1 MQRQH
6 FSKRQFLDDFSH
18 LVVELYQSGDFASR
32 DQAWLMKRSFVM
44 GFAEA
49 GKSLKLVDGEDI
61 QKTIDAAHLKVFQ
74 ETRESRRE
82 RLSITDEADGEIDW
96 GKFDS
101 PTFERKTKV
110 F

>member
-6 FSKRQFLDDFSH
+6 FSKRQFLDDFSR
-18 LVVELYQSGDFASR
+18 LVVEFYQSGDFASQ
-32 DQAWLMKRSFVM
+32 DQAWLMKRAFVM

-61 QKTIDAAHLKVFQ
+61 QKAIDAAHLNVFQ

-82 RLSITDEADGEIDW
+82 RLSTNEEEDGEIDW
-96 GKFDS
+96 DKFDT

-110 F
+110 S